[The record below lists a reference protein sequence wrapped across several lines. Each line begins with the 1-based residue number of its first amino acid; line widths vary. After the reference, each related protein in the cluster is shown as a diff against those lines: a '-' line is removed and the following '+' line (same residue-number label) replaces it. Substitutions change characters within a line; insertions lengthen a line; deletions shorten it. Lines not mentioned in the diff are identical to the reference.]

1 MYVFMHTCIIY
12 FIMILFC
19 SHRTPT
25 LMCGWV
31 LKQLGLL
38 KSYDFLALWE
48 GGVRKQWRGI
58 MCVLLC
64 SSGRGGHSA
73 SLEPLKEGRK
83 GVVCNERQG
92 TWIVWPSEG
101 HGQWVRIDRSRKRK
115 PGRFC
120 VSWLLAQGQYSVP
133 MLLTCSSLQ
142 CDEASHCARWTSSCS
157 SGQRPGEQNVPP
169 LPYNDFVHVAKAK
182 RILNSSWEL
191 SQILRILYW
200 FFIVPSYTGSHLTI
214 QSY

>member
-19 SHRTPT
+19 SHGTQA

-31 LKQLGLL
+31 LKQLGIL
-38 KSYDFLALWE
+38 KSYDFLAQWE

-64 SSGRGGHSA
+64 SSGQRAQSVIGAIGGREEGSSLQWETRNMTSVTLRGTWPVS
-73 SLEPLKEGRK
+73 EGRSR
-83 GVVCNERQG
+83 ER
-92 TWIVWPSEG
+92 
-101 HGQWVRIDRSRKRK
+101 R

-120 VSWLLAQGQYSVP
+120 MSWLLAQGQYSVP

-142 CDEASHCARWTSSCS
+142 CGEASHCAR
-157 SGQRPGEQNVPP
+157 
-169 LPYNDFVHVAKAK
+169 
-182 RILNSSWEL
+182 
-191 SQILRILYW
+191 
-200 FFIVPSYTGSHLTI
+200 
-214 QSY
+214 